1 MYLKKMIDEEG
12 QVHWLFFSEPS
23 YNKPMMMMT
32 DRQAE
37 TFVDQYL
44 MEQQVDA
51 EEE

>member
-12 QVHWLFFSEPS
+12 QVHWLFFSDPS
-23 YNKPMMMMT
+23 SNKPMMMMN

-44 MEQQVDA
+44 MEQKADA
-51 EEE
+51 QEE